1 MGRPPRVLAAALV
14 GLALTAKADGND
26 LEVLQVGGASLRVS
40 DVEKRLAKMPAF
52 QRRAYGATDAE
63 VRRRFVDEVL
73 LPELLAAED
82 ARRHARIRLSG
93 RPHGVAA
100 GGGRRRALCG
110 GGEGARRRA
119 GTRAREGGLPPR
131 GRVAARHP
139 AEDGAAARSGA

>member
-82 ARRHARIRLSG
+82 AKQRRLAEGPRAARRIREALARALGASILDAETAAGVPEDEIRRHYEAHR
-93 RPHGVAA
+93 
-100 GGGRRRALCG
+100 
-110 GGEGARRRA
+110 
-119 GTRAREGGLPPR
+119 
-131 GRVAARHP
+131 
-139 AEDGAAARSGA
+139 DD